1 MAVLEAML
9 RSKILLLFAVT
20 VVFISCAM
28 TPDFSGY
35 TNSQLVHDYHKTL
48 TDLRYSQQSYDPNRE
63 RSQPYSAQKVA
74 ILKERMSLLRSEILG
89 RGLSLPQ

>member
-1 MAVLEAML
+1 ML
-9 RSKILLLFAVT
+9 MKKTLLLSAAL

-35 TNSQLVHDYHKTL
+35 TNNQLIHNYHKTL
-48 TDLRYSQQSYDPNRE
+48 IDLRYSQQSYKPDLE
-63 RSQPYSAQKVA
+63 GSQPYSPEKRAK
-74 ILKERMSLLRSEILG
+74 LKERMSLLRSEILS